1 MSRNREE
8 VVTEENHYSIERP
21 IGYIERV
28 LDKLITD
35 TTATPTKSMAD
46 KSNSCLPYN
55 STPKKKKERFS
66 DHQVCIIVD
75 GVMANADK
83 LFGKKASNLL
93 GKATIWQ
100 QIAQK
105 VNREDGMNRTVND
118 CKKRWGDYKRKI
130 MQTLIKL
137 KQREPGNMDTME
149 EMLTNRQLRVA
160 KFFQMDLEIR
170 KKETQPLHDELSFDG
185 KTWTQ
190 PLDDQTL
197 SISSIDDSED
207 DFVPAPKKNSDSILL
222 SSSVSDAQD
231 KSISQ
236 SNEQV
241 QSLEPN
247 SKSHRSVPLEVSTN
261 VTLNVPNP
269 EGENSDAKLDQI
281 ITFQKQN
288 NEILQSIQ
296 TCISTTLELQKKMN
310 RLLKNNFKEIQKSM
324 SLVQKTSKEHEN
336 LLDFRLKSLHSTLD
350 DLKDTLH
357 EKLRDQM
364 TSDDSD
370 EDLSLGQTT
379 SKQSSNKRKGSENS
393 SQPSPA
399 KKQQQHVLGL

>member
-1 MSRNREE
+1 MSLLCECAAIDQQSFLLLDFKNECL
-8 VVTEENHYSIERP
+8 TILSLKYS
-21 IGYIERV
+21 
-28 LDKLITD
+28 
-35 TTATPTKSMAD
+35 TTYQSMAD

-66 DHQVCIIVD
+66 DHELHILAD
-75 GVMANADK
+75 EVMANADK
-83 LFGKKASNLL
+83 LFGKKASNVL

-118 CKKRWGDYKRKI
+118 CKKRWSDYKRKI
-130 MQTLIKL
+130 MQTLIKM

-149 EMLTNRQLRVA
+149 EMLTKRQFSVA

-185 KTWTQ
+185 KTWT
-190 PLDDQTL
+190 LDDQTL
-197 SISSIDDSED
+197 SISSIDSEE
-207 DFVPAPKKNSDSILL
+207 DFVPAPKKKSVSILL
-222 SSSVSDAQD
+222 SSSGGDAQD
-231 KSISQ
+231 QSISQ

-247 SKSHRSVPLEVSTN
+247 SKSHKSVPLEVSTN
-261 VTLNVPNP
+261 VKLTVPNP
-269 EGENSDAKLDQI
+269 EGENSDAKLDKI
-281 ITFQKQN
+281 ITFQRQN
-288 NEILQSIQ
+288 NEILQSMQ

-324 SLVQKTSKEHEN
+324 SLVKKTSKEHEN

-357 EKLRDQM
+357 EKLRDKM

-379 SKQSSNKRKGSENS
+379 SKPSSNKRKE
-393 SQPSPA
+393 
-399 KKQQQHVLGL
+399 KQH